1 MAQDCPA
8 RLIAIGDIHGELDK
22 LNRLL
27 NTIEPTGEDRFVFL
41 GDYIDRGKNSKGVV
55 DRLISFHEEF
65 PETIFIRGNHDQ
77 MLLDALIEDGS
88 MTGDLLRD
96 QSTTY
101 KERAFESDIIVFL
114 SNGGQE
120 TLRSYGISSLTEIPE
135 EHIYF
140 LQSTRLWWRFRH
152 FIFVHAG
159 AEPGI
164 PLEMQDPFVL
174 MWERMSPPGRDGDI
188 YVVGHHPTTDGGPYF
203 EPGRYYLDTGAVY
216 GKTLTACDV
225 LTKQVW
231 QVE

>member
-1 MAQDCPA
+1 MQDESPA

-27 NTIEPTGEDRFVFL
+27 NTIAPTDNDRFVFL
-41 GDYIDRGKNSKGVV
+41 GDYVDRGKNSKGVV
-55 DRLISFHEEF
+55 ERLIRFHEEF
-65 PETIFIRGNHDQ
+65 PDAIFIRGNHDQ
-77 MLLDALIEDGS
+77 MLLDALVEVGV

-96 QSTTY
+96 QSATY
-101 KERAFESDIIVFL
+101 QRLAFESDIIVFL

-120 TLRSYGISSLTEIPE
+120 TLRSYGISSLTEFPE

-140 LQSTRLWWRFRH
+140 FQSTRLWWRYEH
-152 FIFVHAG
+152 FIFIHAG
-159 AEPGI
+159 IEPGI
-164 PLEMQDPFVL
+164 PLPMQDPFVL
-174 MWERMSPPGRDGDI
+174 MWERMSPPGQNGDI
-188 YVVGHHPTTDGGPYF
+188 HVVGHHPTTDGNPCF

-225 LTKQVW
+225 LTRQIW